1 VYGGTKNKGAVV
13 LAMLSMSAPVAKPAA
28 SKASPYTCNIKFG

>member
-13 LAMLSMSAPVAKPAA
+13 LAMLNMSAPVAKPAA
-28 SKASPYTCNIKFG
+28 SRHPHLRVT